1 MIAIQNCQH
10 YNLFNSLYD
19 LCRKDWEQWNQQHDI
34 ESESVNAG
42 KVYRAETLDDK
53 CGWWGVPVVHFYKKT
68 KWGVVK
74 GLLKRQPYYVA
85 FGTINHWC

>member
-1 MIAIQNCQH
+1 MAQVF
-10 YNLFNSLYD
+10 L
-19 LCRKDWEQWNQQHDI
+19 
-34 ESESVNAG
+34 NALSQ
-42 KVYRAETLDDK
+42 VCVAR
-53 CGWWGVPVVHFYKKT
+53 FYKKT